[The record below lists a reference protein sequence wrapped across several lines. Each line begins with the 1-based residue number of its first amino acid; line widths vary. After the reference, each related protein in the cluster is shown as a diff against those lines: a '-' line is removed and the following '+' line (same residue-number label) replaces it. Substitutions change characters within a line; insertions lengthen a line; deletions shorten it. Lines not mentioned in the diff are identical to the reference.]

1 MTRVYY
7 IIGPSIPLYRTH
19 AGLGI
24 DPAAGTDGREIEIEN
39 VGEVDLV
46 PGGLPIYSVVHTI

>member
-1 MTRVYY
+1 MTREYY

-24 DPAAGTDGREIEIEN
+24 DPTAGTDGREIEIEN

-46 PGGLPIYSVVHTI
+46 PGGLPNL